1 MRTLVITLALL
12 SSGFLFATPYLT
24 SQDLQDA
31 FHNSD
36 TQKIDELVDFDSVR
50 QSVATQLVPQK
61 KHDDGLLATIGKK
74 LATGAIEL
82 VVDAIV
88 TPEGLA
94 KIMEGNTKGA
104 NKQTGSEIEEDH
116 LDYNMYYVNL
126 NRFHIDVVS
135 TEDSSVVATFVL
147 TRSGI
152 NWIVT
157 EILITDI

>member
-1 MRTLVITLALL
+1 MRILIVTLTLL
-12 SSGFLFATPYLT
+12 SSGFLLATPYLT
-24 SQDLQDA
+24 SQELQDA
-31 FHNSD
+31 FHASN
-36 TQKIDELVDFDSVR
+36 TKKIDELVDFNSVR
-50 QSVATQLVPQK
+50 QSVSTQLSPQTK
-61 KHDDGLLATIGKK
+61 QDDGILATIGKK

-82 VVDAIV
+82 VVDAVV

-94 KIMEGNTKGA
+94 QIMDGNTKGA
-104 NKQTGSEIEEDH
+104 NKRNGSEIAEDH

-135 TEDSSVVATFVL
+135 TEDSTVVATFVL

-157 EILITDI
+157 EILITNL